1 MKKDTEL
8 STQVEDLIDEKDMVA
23 VSFEP
28 DVGFVEKSKFVPSQD
43 AVQQIKENAFVQK
56 GEFKSVDTTK
66 AEIGPIKLEDK
77 GSVVAPK
84 TDQELLTDYQ
94 YIRTNLYT
102 ITERS
107 VEALNN
113 LVQIADQSQHPRAY
127 EVVALMVNA
136 IASAQ
141 KDLMNI
147 HREKAKI
154 DGIVSKNSPEV
165 INNNLFVG
173 NTAQLDEIIKSMTK
187 KKTDE

>member
-1 MKKDTEL
+1 MTKGNIIKQYDDSDTLVATE
-8 STQVEDLIDEKDMVA
+8 EDL
-23 VSFEP
+23 
-28 DVGFVEKSKFVPSQD
+28 KSIQANAYVPTP
-43 AVQQIKENAFVQK
+43 QQVNTIKETVVAK
-56 GEFKSVDTTK
+56 GEFQDKDLKKEDLPAITTTTK
-66 AEIGPIKLEDK
+66 DP
-77 GSVVAPK
+77 VVAP
-84 TDQELLTDYQ
+84 TSTQELSTDYQ

-147 HREKAKI
+147 HKEKAKI
-154 DGIVSKNSPEV
+154 EHTKAKNSPEV
-165 INNNLFVG
+165 VNNNLFVG
-173 NTAQLDEIIKSMTK
+173 NTAQLDEIIKQISK
-187 KKTDE
+187 KQNNE

>member
-1 MKKDTEL
+1 MTDKEVIEKNEESLLATEEELLSIQTSKYVPTPEQVEKIKKDTL
-8 STQVEDLIDEKDMVA
+8 
-23 VSFEP
+23 
-28 DVGFVEKSKFVPSQD
+28 VGR
-43 AVQQIKENAFVQK
+43 
-56 GEFKSVDTTK
+56 GEFKANDLKKDELS
-66 AEIGPIKLEDK
+66 PIKLEER
-77 GSVVAPK
+77 GVVEAPK
-84 TDQELLTDYQ
+84 TAKDLDTDYQ

-147 HREKAKI
+147 HKEKAKI
-154 DGIVSKNSPEV
+154 EHTASKTGPEV
-165 INNNLFVG
+165 VNNNLFVG
-173 NTAQLDEIIKSMTK
+173 NTAQLDDIIKKMSK
-187 KKTDE
+187 KKDA